1 MRKLKNTG
9 IGIIIF
15 LVVQHVLLWSTGNL
29 HFYNMLADT
38 VFKGRLGPSILDH
51 ENYPNRTIETGIYQ
65 PWALAD
71 KYNKINIPNGLRE
84 NIESIKPAAF
94 VVVHKNELL
103 YEEYWDSFS
112 DSSLSNSWSM
122 AKSYISM
129 LIGVA
134 IKEGHIKSID
144 DKVGEYLSGYNE
156 ELDKNLTIKHLLTM
170 TSGIDFGEQYMNP
183 FGFMAKA
190 LYGDD
195 VKDIA
200 QEHHVEYSPGTKWHY
215 QGGNNLLL
223 GILLREATGKTPA
236 EYFSEKIWKLFGAQ
250 YDALWS
256 LDKEDGYEKAY
267 CCVFSNAKD
276 FARVGQLM
284 LQKGN
289 WNGQQILDS
298 NYVVN
303 GAKPINL
310 PDRFGEN
317 TDHYGYAWWLMN
329 YKGNDI
335 FYARGISGQYT
346 IIIPEKELVIVRLGH
361 KRIKE
366 KGDKHPKDV
375 YFYID
380 AALNMEARINP
391 AGC

>member
-1 MRKLKNTG
+1 MRKLRNIG
-9 IGIIIF
+9 IGIVIF
-15 LVVQHVLLWSTGNL
+15 LLTHHILLWSTSNL
-29 HFYNMLADT
+29 HFYNTLSDT

-51 ENYPNRTIETGIYQ
+51 ENYPYRIIEKSAYQ
-65 PWALAD
+65 PWKLSD
-71 KYNKINIPNGLRE
+71 MYNQQSISPKLRKQ
-84 NIESIKPAAF
+84 IEDTKPVAF
-94 VVVHKNELL
+94 VVIHKKELL
-103 YEEYWDSFS
+103 HEEYWDGFS
-112 DSSLSNSWSM
+112 DTSLSNSWSM
-122 AKSYISM
+122 AKSYISI
-129 LIGVA
+129 LIGIS
-134 IKEGHIKSID
+134 IKEGYIKSID
-144 DKVGEYLSGYNE
+144 DKVGDYLPEYTQGK
-156 ELDKNLTIKHLLTM
+156 DVNLTIKHLLTM
-170 TSGIDFGEQYMNP
+170 TSGIDFGEQYLNP

-195 VKDIA
+195 VKNIA
-200 QEHHVEYSPGTKWHY
+200 LKHRVEYEPGTKWHY

-223 GILLREATGKTPA
+223 GLVLREATGKTPA
-236 EYFSEKIWKLFGAQ
+236 EYFSEKIWKPIGAK

-256 LDKEDGYEKAY
+256 LDKENGYEKAY

-303 GAKPINL
+303 GIQPINL
-310 PDRFGEN
+310 PDISGVN
-317 TDHYGYAWWLMN
+317 TGQYGYSWWLTDYRGLN
-329 YKGNDI
+329 I
-335 FYARGISGQYT
+335 FYARGINGQYT
-346 IIIPEKELVIVRLGH
+346 IIIPEKELVIVRLGY

-380 AALNMEARINP
+380 AALNMERRVNP
-391 AGC
+391 VGC